1 MKLDEASIDLDL
13 IKSIETE
20 LTLDYL
26 KVIHGKYCVSVEQ
39 ILTMLSSPLVLMSM
53 AMIKVKQDHLSI
65 RSAVKLGFLTH
76 NHPDDPK
83 EMAELLVRFFEEEL
97 KKSSE
102 NVVEEANKESQAL
115 YEKSEEIR
123 AVFND
128 IGLNALVNSWTLFE
142 AFIKDI
148 WITTLNSHPELL
160 SNKIINAKSDNENNN
175 NGKMISLNLLSKYNY
190 NISNHLGEVLAS
202 KYDFT
207 GVEGIKK
214 SFKDLLNLND
224 EEINFLSSTIINQ
237 LEICRHI
244 IVHNAA
250 IIDSKYIARSKREN
264 EENGQKLLLDINEI
278 CEMINHSVE
287 CVKSIF
293 LLVER
298 KITTANTC

>member
-1 MKLDEASIDLDL
+1 MKLEDASIDLDL
-13 IKSIETE
+13 IKNIKAE

-26 KVIHGKYCVSVEQ
+26 KVIHEKYCASVEQ
-39 ILTMLSSPLVLMSM
+39 ILTMLSSPLVLMGM
-53 AMIKVKQDHLSI
+53 AMIKVKQDHLPI
-65 RSAVKLGFLTH
+65 KSAVKLGFLTH
-76 NHPDDPK
+76 NPPSDPK
-83 EMAELLVRFFEEEL
+83 ETAELLVKFFEEEL

-102 NVVEEANKESQAL
+102 NVVEEAQKESQAL

-148 WITTLNSHPELL
+148 WITTLNTYPELL
-160 SNKIINAKSDNENNN
+160 NAKIINAKSDNENNN
-175 NGKMISLNLLSKYNY
+175 NGKMISLSLLSKYNY
-190 NISNHLGEVLAS
+190 NISDYLGEVLVS

-214 SFKDLLNLND
+214 SFKDLLTLNE
-224 EEINFLSSTIINQ
+224 EEITFLNSTTINQ

-250 IIDSKYIARSKREN
+250 VIDNKYIVRSKREN
-264 EENGQKLLLDINEI
+264 EENGQKLLLDITEI
-278 CEMINHSVE
+278 SEMINYSIE
-287 CVKSIF
+287 CVKSIL

-298 KITTANTC
+298 KINNR